1 MYISYHLAKDHNL
14 IDQLAKELSPY
25 KTVDDLNLHE
35 LEKLPLF
42 NAVLFECLRMYPPVP
57 IPTARICPP
66 QGVTIDGCFIPG
78 GVLAI
83 INDAEL

>member
-25 KTVDDLNLHE
+25 KTVEDLNLNE

-57 IPTARICPP
+57 IPVGRICPP
-66 QGVTIDGCFIPG
+66 QGVTIEGCFIPG
-78 GVLAI
+78 GVLPI